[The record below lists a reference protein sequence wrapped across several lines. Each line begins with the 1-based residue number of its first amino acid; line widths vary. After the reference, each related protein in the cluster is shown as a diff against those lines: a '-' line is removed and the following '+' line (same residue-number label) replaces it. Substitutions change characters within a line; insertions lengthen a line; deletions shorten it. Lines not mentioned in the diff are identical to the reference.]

1 MTTKLV
7 ALAILFAGVSVR
19 AGNGIDVVAVYYPHW
34 HKYPKGTEWFGEKW
48 DEGEWAFVKTDVPRY
63 PGHRVPIQPLTGYLN
78 GRDPKDVAT
87 EIALASNAGID
98 VFLYDY
104 YYYGGK
110 VTQEEAIEEGFLKA
124 ENRQLM
130 KFALMWCYH
139 DRRDQFR
146 PPVDRKDRRLL
157 MRLERTPEEF
167 LGLID
172 LSIKRYFGRPEY
184 WRKDGK
190 LFFSIFGG
198 WDFIPSL
205 GKDAAARALKEARW
219 RVAAAGLGEIHFNV
233 QGLRP
238 DQHDLAREVGFD
250 SLTDYNV
257 VPQPGPDSLM
267 SYEDQMKASRERW
280 AQHAKGALPY
290 MPVVPTGWDCS
301 PRCALD
307 AKRPWHSDGWS
318 AYPYVG
324 IVTNSTPEK
333 FERLLRDAKA
343 YVENDPKGVNAVY
356 INAWNEYTECPGLLP
371 TVQDGDAWLR
381 AVKRVFKGT
390 ALTGAVSVDVTRP
403 GRVLPNTSQVL
414 TVWNGV
420 SADWSVPDN
429 RDYPTRDFVE
439 YVEMMSC
446 TGGNAERDL
455 FRNPADRSVLDDYDF
470 TRLVTACRGILAHGA
485 KPYLKLGNVPVK
497 FTADYDGGEF
507 SMNIRPPADH
517 LVHYRYMRAC
527 AAALKA
533 AFGRDEVR
541 TWRFAV
547 LTEADNI
554 GWFRA
559 KSKDKVEIREEYFM
573 LYDYA
578 AQAFEEELGGG
589 LVFGSHLLYPG
600 DAKISQFSV
609 EDFVAHCARGT
620 NAATHRVGAPLRL
633 LTVSYYGRPDG
644 DDASQGRCTEI
655 RRVSEAVARAGFT
668 NVVMGVDEGR
678 VMTATR
684 GRNGRDLAA
693 RAVGQ
698 SYEAAF
704 DVRVM
709 REIVDAGQD
718 YFATWGYFSGPDI
731 RFAGVPSHHY
741 FTSRELA
748 LFKGLRRLP
757 ASVSGPLPPKEEL
770 DAVAGVSADGRT
782 VRAVVGRF
790 RDRLVFTNRLETA
803 VAFRLP
809 KAWAGRGVRVSVL
822 TLDDRNNW
830 FGDWQRDRIRH
841 GIADNDFN
849 WSPDSFS
856 VMSGKGL
863 REEAKRKVFESL
875 QGAYSAKA
883 ASVRPNVRNLTV
895 TADGLLTVPIDFAGN
910 GASFISFLH

>member
-1 MTTKLV
+1 MPI
-7 ALAILFAGVSVR
+7 ILFVLQPNDKLDYENLLVVSALRRWSLHQKVNMSILPVLFAATYSMVANVNYDATQDAACKGDLYLPLHVKSTTPMVLVIHGGAWSSGARTDMNGVAELFVRDLGFAVFNIDYRLAGANSRWPACGDDCVTAANFVLSDEFKRQYGLAYDKLWIVGASAGGHLALWTHVNLPKDKVAGTMALSAIGDPVPDSAFAPSR
-19 AGNGIDVVAVYYPHW
+19 YKTLFGTDAYDLDAMNPVKRISSGMAPVLMTHMTNDGVVPPASSKNFAAAYADAGNSVEYYE
-34 HKYPKGTEWFGEKW
+34 YER
-48 DEGEWAFVKTDVPRY
+48 DEEPNEG
-63 PGHRVPIQPLTGYLN
+63 GHCI
-78 GRDPKDVAT
+78 
-87 EIALASNAGID
+87 
-98 VFLYDY
+98 
-104 YYYGGK
+104 
-110 VTQEEAIEEGFLKA
+110 
-124 ENRQLM
+124 
-130 KFALMWCYH
+130 
-139 DRRDQFR
+139 
-146 PPVDRKDRRLL
+146 
-157 MRLERTPEEF
+157 
-167 LGLID
+167 
-172 LSIKRYFGRPEY
+172 
-184 WRKDGK
+184 WRKDSDPHK
-190 LFFSIFGG
+190 LIASIERRIAGFVKAA
-198 WDFIPSL
+198 IPS
-205 GKDAAARALKEARW
+205 GAEKVARDL
-219 RVAAAGLGEIHFNV
+219 RV
-233 QGLRP
+233 
-238 DQHDLAREVGFD
+238 
-250 SLTDYNV
+250 
-257 VPQPGPDSLM
+257 
-267 SYEDQMKASRERW
+267 
-280 AQHAKGALPY
+280 
-290 MPVVPTGWDCS
+290 
-301 PRCALD
+301 
-307 AKRPWHSDGWS
+307 
-318 AYPYVG
+318 
-324 IVTNSTPEK
+324 
-333 FERLLRDAKA
+333 
-343 YVENDPKGVNAVY
+343 
-356 INAWNEYTECPGLLP
+356 
-371 TVQDGDAWLR
+371 
-381 AVKRVFKGT
+381 
-390 ALTGAVSVDVTRP
+390 VSVDVTRP

-429 RDYPTRDFVE
+429 RDYPTRDFIE

-497 FTADYDGGEF
+497 FTDDYDGGEF

-517 LVHYRYMRAC
+517 LVHYLYMRAC

-559 KSKDKVEIREEYFM
+559 KSKDKAEIREAYFM

-644 DDASQGRCTEI
+644 DDDSQGRCTEI
-655 RRVSEAVARAGFT
+655 RRVSEAVAQAGFT

-684 GRNGRDLAA
+684 GRNGCDLAA

-770 DAVAGVSADGRT
+770 DAVAGVSVDGRT

-830 FGDWQRDRIRH
+830 FGDWQRDRVRH